1 MLADG
6 FPPAPRVTIR
16 ALKFAKYLP
25 EYGWAPLVV
34 CPREHSNAGL
44 ASVFLDLP
52 AGVVVR
58 RTWCAPAPSRM
69 ASRLVRLLGQ
79 HHVSAGKSGS
89 GTAAAPAAY
98 APLMRGLRQLLLWA
112 ETPDI
117 LAGWIPIAVLAARRL
132 VRERRAEAIY
142 ATGPHF
148 SVIVAG
154 ALAARLTGLP
164 LVADFRD
171 TWTLDESDPFGTL
184 GGSFQSTVSERRIR
198 TLRRLER
205 WALRRSTAV
214 LFTSRASETRYL
226 AEYPEIAG
234 RTHVIYNGA
243 DPSDFRTDV
252 SPLKRPTIAHVGTVH
267 DYQWPQ
273 VARFLAEFDKALKA
287 GMIPSDVEVVFAGVI
302 GARLREQF
310 DALVDDL
317 GLPASSRLV
326 GFLPRSEAIALMRTS
341 RLLLLFSGDN
351 PYIRLSKL
359 SEYLATGRPILFFG
373 RHDTEAAKEVTEAGG
388 WVARSA
394 SDPAVASALAMVN
407 TDAPDTCLR
416 SILFDGSHP
425 LDRRTEAKQL
435 ATILDG
441 LLASDRH

>member
-1 MLADG
+1 
-6 FPPAPRVTIR
+6 
-16 ALKFAKYLP
+16 
-25 EYGWAPLVV
+25 
-34 CPREHSNAGL
+34 
-44 ASVFLDLP
+44 
-52 AGVVVR
+52 
-58 RTWCAPAPSRM
+58 
-69 ASRLVRLLGQ
+69 
-79 HHVSAGKSGS
+79 
-89 GTAAAPAAY
+89 
-98 APLMRGLRQLLLWA
+98 MRGLRQLLLWA

-117 LAGWIPIAVLAARRL
+117 LAGWIPIAVLAAKRL

-148 SVIVAG
+148 SVVVAG

-205 WALRRSTAV
+205 WALRRSTAI
-214 LFTSRASETRYL
+214 LFTSRASETRYM

-243 DPSDFRTDV
+243 DPSDFLTDV

-273 VARFLAEFDKALKA
+273 VTRFLEEFAKALKA

-302 GARLREQF
+302 GARLREHF
-310 DALVDDL
+310 DALVNDL
-317 GLPASSRLV
+317 GLQASSRLV

-359 SEYLATGRPILFFG
+359 SEYLATGRPILFLG
-373 RHDTEAAKEVTEAGG
+373 HHDTEAAKEVTEAGG
-388 WVARSA
+388 WVAQSA

-407 TDAPDTCLR
+407 TDAPETCHR
-416 SILFDGSHP
+416 SLFDGSHP